1 MRYRTLVFLGILL
14 LSLLPAAA
22 FADPAALPNGFSYQ
36 GYLTDGG
43 VPANGS
49 YDFQFRYFDAAGAG
63 SQIGSAIAV
72 NDLAVAQGLFTT
84 ILSWP
89 TSQYF
94 GQTLYLQISVRPGA
108 SAGAFTTLTPRQQLA
123 PALSALFLPGVYPVN
138 GRVGIGNF
146 SPGAQLD
153 VRSEI
158 STTTAV
164 FGVNLSGDYNENG
177 IGIEGRTY
185 ALGGTGV
192 LATSKNT
199 ALGPSFALKALA
211 ESGFGVYA
219 ESKDGT
225 AIGGFAANE
234 GDVALLGH
242 ATALTGSG
250 KGVVARTNSPS
261 GVGLQVENG
270 GTSSATAEII
280 RACSTLLCGDIEL
293 RLRRNGNLSIDGAF
307 SSGGADYADLML
319 INGDETTLAPGDV
332 LVIGANGR
340 IELSTAANDR
350 RVAGVYSTRPS
361 LVGNEWAE
369 ETEYDVLAADAP
381 VDSKVPVALVG
392 VVPVKVSAEN
402 GAIVPGDLLTTAAL
416 AGHAMKATPVNVQG
430 VEIYPTGTILGKA
443 LEPLAGGTGVIRV
456 LLVQR

>member
-22 FADPAALPNGFSYQ
+22 FADPEALPNGFSYQ

-94 GQTLYLQISVRPGA
+94 GQTRFLQISVRPGA

-211 ESGFGVYA
+211 EKARFDEERA
-219 ESKDGT
+219 AKRPATGT
-225 AIGGFAANE
+225 FPEHCRFALV
-234 GDVALLGH
+234 GD
-242 ATALTGSG
+242 
-250 KGVVARTNSPS
+250 TNRGQISDCNA
-261 GVGLQVENG
+261 GAGQGLQVAHAV
-270 GTSSATAEII
+270 GTA
-280 RACSTLLCGDIEL
+280 
-293 RLRRNGNLSIDGAF
+293 
-307 SSGGADYADLML
+307 
-319 INGDETTLAPGDV
+319 
-332 LVIGANGR
+332 
-340 IELSTAANDR
+340 
-350 RVAGVYSTRPS
+350 
-361 LVGNEWAE
+361 VGECQ
-369 ETEYDVLAADAP
+369 VLAALRCRHRQVVNRKVAHMQL
-381 VDSKVPVALVG
+381 VDRHIDWRLHAAWGGVAIPAWGLEACVVQVG
-392 VVPVKVSAEN
+392 D
-402 GAIVPGDLLTTAAL
+402 I
-416 AGHAMKATPVNVQG
+416 AT
-430 VEIYPTGTILGKA
+430 L
-443 LEPLAGGTGVIRV
+443 
-456 LLVQR
+456 